1 MQLLHGFSSLH
12 WRRSARADPRR
23 ISRLTL
29 TLRRLQVLQ
38 PARDLRCA
46 RMDFLAEGADAGS
59 IFVEALCQGEV
70 GFSDSNAKNTRTP
83 ETPLLQIAAPHSA

>member
-12 WRRSARADPRR
+12 LRRSARARYEK

-29 TLRRLQVLQ
+29 TLRRLHVLQ
-38 PARDLRCA
+38 PARDLRCG

-59 IFVEALCQGEV
+59 ISVERCVEV
-70 GFSDSNAKNTRTP
+70 EVSVFSDSNAKN
-83 ETPLLQIAAPHSA
+83 A